1 MTEPAYYWKAL
12 KSQSKSKLS
21 PRARHHRAILDCFVR
36 ATDRKSFELA
46 FRYIDEHAD
55 PDTANLC
62 SPLWGYN
69 LDEAYLPMAIM
80 NENASAVVAV
90 KYAFGATIDDFG
102 RRGSGGEE
110 GLRLACNTSMLR
122 VILGNYGSTIDT
134 RARVCAWY
142 QCTHDPKI
150 SGYAETV
157 ELLVGD
163 SPPDEFATHLRSIR
177 SLWGLHSDPTA
188 MKTAIELFVP
198 TEEDLAT
205 MYQRLVLDPHYG
217 HWWADWPINARQAQ
231 TAKILK
237 EGLSDAVLE
246 APRDT
251 EARKHAIEEIAK
263 VIMWDAWG
271 EFALNTVTALAMNS
285 NTPLPGPEILG
296 STDFDMKFA
305 ACKCAAN
312 RMLGTGQGSVQ
323 LFLEIC
329 VEHLKPKKAAPQ

>member
-1 MTEPAYYWKAL
+1 MRQVHYWKAL
-12 KSQSKSKLS
+12 DSYFRSNL
-21 PRARHHRAILDCFVR
+21 PHREQCHNAILDCFVR
-36 ATDRKSFELA
+36 ATDLESFDLA
-46 FRYIDEHAD
+46 RRHMNEHAD
-55 PDTANLC
+55 PDIANLC
-62 SPLWGYN
+62 SPLWGHN

-80 NENASAVVAV
+80 NNNAFAVEAV
-90 KYAFGATIDDFG
+90 KNVFGATIDDFG

-110 GLRLACNTSMLR
+110 GLRLACNTPMLA
-122 VILGNYGSTIDT
+122 VILKNYKPTIET
-134 RARVCAWY
+134 RACVCAWY
-142 QCTHDPKI
+142 QSTYEPQI

-177 SLWGLHSDPTA
+177 SLWGLHSAPTA
-188 MKTAIELFVP
+188 MKTALELFVP
-198 TEEDLAT
+198 TQEVRAT

-263 VIMWDAWG
+263 VIMWGSWG
-271 EFALNTVTALAMNS
+271 EFARNTVTALAMNS

-305 ACKCAAN
+305 ACKRAAN
-312 RMLGTGQGSVQ
+312 RMLGTGQDKVQ
-323 LFLEIC
+323 TFLEIC